1 MDSDALRRAF
11 RDYARVLLG
20 PYDVGSLLYRLVDQ
34 AVEVLEVDG
43 AGVSIAQEGEA
54 LTFVAGTSASVSA
67 IEQEQITKEAS
78 PLNQAYRVGDPVAI
92 DDLEADERWPEYR
105 TAALVHGLRA
115 VAALPMP
122 VSERRIGALGLYR
135 THPHAWT
142 DAELETAQVLAD
154 MASGA
159 ILNASDLDESRTLA
173 SQLQQALDSR
183 VVIEQAKGVLA
194 ERHDISPHDAFQR
207 VRNRARRERRR
218 VHDVAE
224 DVVEDDLDL

>member
-1 MDSDALRRAF
+1 MDSEALRRAF
-11 RDYARVLLG
+11 GDYARVLLG
-20 PYDVGSLLYRLVDQ
+20 PYDVGSVLYRLVDQ
-34 AVEVLEVDG
+34 AVEVLGVDG
-43 AGVSIAQEGEA
+43 AGVSVAQEGEA

-78 PLNQAYRVGDPVAI
+78 PLNEAYRLGNTVAI
-92 DDLEADERWPEYR
+92 DDVEADARWPEYGS
-105 TAALVHGLRA
+105 AALAQDLHA

-135 THPHAWT
+135 VHPHHWS
-142 DAELETAQVLAD
+142 DEELDTAQVLAD

-159 ILNASDLDESRTLA
+159 ILNSSDLDESRTLA
-173 SQLQQALDSR
+173 AQLQQALDSR
-183 VVIEQAKGVLA
+183 VVIEQAKGILA

-207 VRNRARRERRR
+207 VRNHARQQRRR
-218 VHDVAE
+218 VHDVAH

>member
-34 AVEVLEVDG
+34 AVDVLDVDG
-43 AGVSIAQEGEA
+43 AGVSIAQEGET

-67 IEQEQITKEAS
+67 IEQEQITKESS
-78 PLNQAYRVGDPVAI
+78 PLNDAYRTGDPVAI
-92 DDLEADERWPEYR
+92 DDVETDDRWPEYR
-105 TAALVHGLRA
+105 TAALAQGLHA

-135 THPHAWT
+135 TRPHAWT
-142 DAELETAQVLAD
+142 DEEFETAQVLAD

-173 SQLQQALDSR
+173 AQLQQALDSR

-194 ERHDISPHDAFQR
+194 ERHDISPHDAFER
-207 VRNRARRERRR
+207 VRNRARRDRRR

-224 DVVEDDLDL
+224 DVVEDDLDP

>member
-11 RDYARVLLG
+11 GDYARVLLG

-34 AVEVLEVDG
+34 AVEVLGVDG

-54 LTFVAGTSASVSA
+54 LTFVAGTSAAVSA
-67 IEQEQITKEAS
+67 IEQEQITKDAS
-78 PLNQAYRVGDPVAI
+78 PLNEAYQAGDTVAI
-92 DDLEADERWPEYR
+92 DDLEADDRWPEYR
-105 TAALVHGLRA
+105 TAALAQGLCA

-135 THPHAWT
+135 TSPHAWA
-142 DAELETAQVLAD
+142 DEELETAQVLAD

-159 ILNASDLDESRTLA
+159 ILNASALDESRTLA
-173 SQLQQALDSR
+173 AQLQQALDSR

-207 VRNRARRERRR
+207 LRNRARGDRRR

-224 DVVEDDLDL
+224 DVVEDDVDL